1 MANRFIPKMWIKIAT
16 DRWYNR
22 TTGEARSIN
31 PFLSHRTHSSNLNAT
46 ITIHYQ
52 QQQNDPFNID
62 SNIIIHLEFDVTRT
76 ALESSFTRSQCR
88 SSLSTTELN
97 ALQKSNEESD
107 EESDAKMLLF
117 LQTMSNKV
125 TLTTSTSDPRKQEIT
140 LSKTT
145 HQTKRWS
152 LHIAPPK
159 QTNAQRD
166 RTTSEFQLQRDRA
179 VLILQCSFRV
189 VIAHHKMDWKRQKH
203 LMAMNLSNQR
213 EYLHVI
219 EQAAITIQRY
229 SRGYVV
235 RDYID
240 AFVLQEHAAIT
251 IQKYSRGNV
260 QRKRTRMA
268 MVTSGILTIQCAIR
282 VWRARTSA
290 AWKEQLQTTRAKI
303 MLENQNERDRCGSSS
318 SSREKEDWNL
328 EMLPLPLPSYEMLRH
343 SIGMDYDEME
353 ALRPIMDEAAEI
365 IQRQYHRLQ
374 AQRKLEWKRQI
385 KIHKGNVFKML
396 KKMKRCISNCVTI

>member
-1 MANRFIPKMWIKIAT
+1 FIPKMWIKIAT

-62 SNIIIHLEFDVTRT
+62 SNIIIHLELDVTRT

-107 EESDAKMLLF
+107 EKSDAKMLLF

-203 LMAMNLSNQR
+203 LMAIDLSNQR

-240 AFVLQEHAAIT
+240 AFVLQ
-251 IQKYSRGNV
+251 
-260 QRKRTRMA
+260 
-268 MVTSGILTIQCAIR
+268 
-282 VWRARTSA
+282 
-290 AWKEQLQTTRAKI
+290 
-303 MLENQNERDRCGSSS
+303 
-318 SSREKEDWNL
+318 
-328 EMLPLPLPSYEMLRH
+328 
-343 SIGMDYDEME
+343 
-353 ALRPIMDEAAEI
+353 
-365 IQRQYHRLQ
+365 
-374 AQRKLEWKRQI
+374 
-385 KIHKGNVFKML
+385 
-396 KKMKRCISNCVTI
+396 